1 MADYIRRVAEP
12 MLQDLDAETREIAI
26 GALEIACESRE
37 FESDEVV
44 DIFIESGFPEAEAER
59 RCDELRAALGYGDDD
74 DARPW
79 LAYAIAAGGV
89 VAAAACLLRL
99 EDGRGIALIAEHYQ
113 TALMGIALIPVL
125 NSLKGQR
132 LNPH

>member
-1 MADYIRRVAEP
+1 

-59 RCDELRAALGYGDDD
+59 RCDELRAALGYGDGDGDGDGDDD